1 MVNTNIS
8 APTAILDTR
17 LWAGVGNDD
26 TTWQSGAATGTISM
40 AIVELTI
47 TDGDAAAAY
56 DLALATNPVT
66 GTEIVGILGLH
77 NVTTAGGNDFPVAGN
92 VSTTTLIKFTGAG
105 VDADKIRITFLYR

>member
-1 MVNTNIS
+1 MVNTNIT

-17 LWAGVGNDD
+17 LWAGVGSDD
-26 TTWQSGAATGTISM
+26 TTWQTGAATGTISM

-66 GTEIVGILGLH
+66 GTEIIGILGVH
-77 NVTTAGGNDFPVAGN
+77 NITTAGGNAIPVAGN
-92 VSTTTLIKFTGAG
+92 VSTTTLLKFTGAG
-105 VDADKIRITFLYR
+105 SDADKLRITFLYR